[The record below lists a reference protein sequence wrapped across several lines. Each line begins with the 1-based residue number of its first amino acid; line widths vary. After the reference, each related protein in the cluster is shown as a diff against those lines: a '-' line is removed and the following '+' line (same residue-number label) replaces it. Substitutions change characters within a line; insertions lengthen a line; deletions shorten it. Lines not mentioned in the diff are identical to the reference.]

1 MRKIAIALLL
11 STLGLQSQAQLIND
25 SLLIEGHYRTFH
37 FFKPSGQGSSIVF
50 AMHGSGGNAN
60 QMIKHGAGL
69 EAMARTE
76 DFIMVYPD
84 GYKRFWNECRKA
96 ASCAANKENI
106 NEQAFFSQMI
116 QYFKTKY
123 KADDTKV
130 FAIGFSGG
138 GHMAYKLALTMPE
151 HFKAVSAIVANMP
164 AEDNMDCG
172 EMKKPVAVMIMNGT
186 ADPTNPYKGGM
197 MNTEGV
203 NLGRVRSTDNTV
215 GYWAK
220 LDGYKGAPAKELLAD
235 KNPGDNITI
244 EKYSYTD
251 KTKPDVVLYKV
262 INGAHEFPREVDAFV
277 ESWEFFKKQMS
288 KNYQ

>member
-1 MRKIAIALLL
+1 MKKMVFVLLFMMMV
-11 STLGLQSQAQLIND
+11 LQSQAQLIND

-37 FFKPSGQGSSIVF
+37 FYKPSGQGSSLVF

-60 QMIKHGAGL
+60 QMIKFGAGL
-69 EAMARTE
+69 EARSRVE
-76 DFIMVYPD
+76 GIIIVYPD

-96 ASCAANKENI
+96 ATCAANKENI
-106 NEQAFFSQMI
+106 NEQAFFTQMI

-123 KADDTKV
+123 HADDKKV

-151 HFKAVSAIVANMP
+151 HFKAVSAIVANLP
-164 AEDNMDCG
+164 DPDNMDCG

-186 ADPTNPYKGGM
+186 GDPTNPFKGGL

-215 GYWAK
+215 SYWAK
-220 LDGYKGAPAKELLAD
+220 LDGYDGSAIKEMVPD
-235 KNPGDNITI
+235 KNPADNISI
-244 EKYSYTD
+244 EKYTFTD
-251 KTKPDVVLYKV
+251 KAKPDVVLYKV
-262 INGAHEFPREVDAFV
+262 INGQHEFPHDVDAFV
-277 ESWEFFKKQMS
+277 ESWEFFKRQMG
-288 KNYQ
+288 KNY